1 MLAIQ
6 ELTAYATA
14 LIIRA
19 TLYGLYAASTVHCFR
34 WLLFDD
40 QGGKLRKRI
49 DWRLTSVA
57 AFIFCFLTTT
67 LGVTSHA
74 TLDLIQSDL
83 HSAVLSMAKIGIEN
97 TGVLITNAVLIY
109 RCWMVFDKS
118 HQWLVICPAV
128 ILWCSGFACSILLMY
143 YYAIAHRAE
152 PDQPLIFARLV
163 PQGRPLWASFY
174 CCDIAINVFTTAAI
188 ILRIKRMATGSNFS
202 STPVYRTC
210 KILAQ
215 FGFLYAITTTLAL
228 IGLLV
233 DVKPSIDVM
242 RFILDSIMITM
253 PGITFNL
260 IQIRIHQERANAI
273 DRPILSRR
281 EARTFP
287 QSPVHVYTERIS
299 IHDDVY
305 SKPTAV

>member
-1 MLAIQ
+1 MIAIQ

-19 TLYGLYAASTVHCFR
+19 TIYGLYAASSVHCFR

-40 QGGKLRKRI
+40 QGGKLRKRV

-57 AFIFCFLTTT
+57 VFIFCFLTTT
-67 LGVTSHA
+67 LGVTSRT
-74 TLDLIQSDL
+74 TLDLIQSNL
-83 HSAVLSMAKIGIEN
+83 HSAVLSIAKISTEN
-97 TGVLITNAVLIY
+97 FGVLITNAVLIY
-109 RCWMVFDKS
+109 RCWKVFDRS
-118 HQWLVICPAV
+118 HQWLVIFPPI
-128 ILWCSGFACSILLMY
+128 ILWCSAFVCQNLLLY
-143 YYAIAHRAE
+143 YYIMAHRAA
-152 PDQPLIFARLV
+152 PNQPLIFARLV
-163 PQGRPLWASFY
+163 PQARPLWASFY

-188 ILRIKRMATGSNFS
+188 ILRIRRLAVNSNFY
-202 STPVYRTC
+202 STPVYTTC

-233 DVKPSIDVM
+233 DVKASIDVM

-260 IQIRIHQERANAI
+260 IQIRIHQERASAI
-273 DRPILSRR
+273 DPILSR
-281 EARTFP
+281 ARTFP

-299 IHDDVY
+299 VRDDSVF
-305 SKPTAV
+305 SKSTEV